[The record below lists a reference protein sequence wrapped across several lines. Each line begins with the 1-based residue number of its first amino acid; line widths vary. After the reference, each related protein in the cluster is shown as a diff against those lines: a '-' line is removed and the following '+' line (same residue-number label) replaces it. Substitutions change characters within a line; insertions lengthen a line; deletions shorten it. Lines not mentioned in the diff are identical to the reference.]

1 MSCTTHNTRE
11 INAWG
16 VLAYYWCIKACVDV
30 LDHSH
35 SHGINAR
42 GMLTPP
48 PPCADVSW
56 HAKIFQTPLPQG
68 IGASGMVA
76 THWCGMCC

>member
-1 MSCTTHNTRE
+1 MSGATHIPESINATCMPTFHWCFGVASQSLIPYTTHNTRE

-16 VLAYYWCIKACVDV
+16 VLAYYWCIKACLGV

-48 PPCADVSW
+48 PPRC
-56 HAKIFQTPLPQG
+56 
-68 IGASGMVA
+68 
-76 THWCGMCC
+76 